1 MKPERFTISIPQADL
16 DDLRVRLER
25 FRAAPDFGNA
35 DWRYGMEG
43 RFLRTLVDGWLED
56 WDWRAAEAEMNRYEH
71 WRVAIDGVPIHFMR
85 RRPAPASAGRAEGA
99 KPMPLVVTH
108 GWPWTFW
115 DHRYVI
121 DPLADPGAHGGDPAD
136 AFDVIVPSLPGFA
149 FSSPLTTT
157 GIGWA
162 RTADLWAKLMTE
174 VLGFERFAAAGGDWG
189 AFVTAQLGHRYADRL
204 YGVYESF
211 PAIPGLDYASVLE
224 SDYAADERALYARR
238 REAEPTAA
246 SHMAVHS
253 MDPQTLAFALDD
265 SPAGLLAWIV
275 ERRRAWSDC
284 GGDVLRAFTREH
296 LLTTVSLYWLTRTIG
311 SSLRFYWETARQGW
325 QPSHPRQPTI
335 EAPTAMAVL
344 PQDVFPLP
352 RRIVERHA
360 NLQHWRVYE
369 KGGHFGPAEAP
380 EEYVEDVRA
389 FFRRFRG
396 ALASSSAG

>member
-1 MKPERFTISIPQADL
+1 MKPERFTISIPQSSL
-16 DDLRVRLER
+16 DDLRARLER
-25 FRAAPDFGNA
+25 FRAAPDFGND

-43 RFLRTLVDGWLED
+43 RFLRSLVDGWLD
-56 WDWRAAEAEMNRYEH
+56 DYDWRAAEAEMNRYEH
-71 WRVAIDGVPIHFMR
+71 WRVSIDGVPIHFMR
-85 RRPAPASAGRAEGA
+85 KRAVGAAPGRGA
-99 KPMPLVVTH
+99 KPMPLVLTH

-115 DHRYVI
+115 DHRYVV
-121 DPLADPGAHGGDPAD
+121 DALADPGAHGGDPAD

-174 VLGFERFAAAGGDWG
+174 ALGFERFAAAGGDWG
-189 AFVTAQLGHRYADRL
+189 AFVTAQLGHKYAHL
-204 YGVYESF
+204 LHGVYESF
-211 PAIPGLDYASVLE
+211 PAIPGLDYASVVE
-224 SDYAADERALYARR
+224 SDYAPDEKTLYARR
-238 REAEPTAA
+238 VEAEPTAA
-246 SHMAVHS
+246 SHMAVHT
-253 MDPQTLAFALDD
+253 MDPQTLAFALND

-284 GGDVLRAFTREH
+284 GGDVDRAFTREH
-296 LLTTVSLYWLTRTIG
+296 LLTTVSLYWLTQTIG

-325 QPSHPRQPTI
+325 RPSHPRHPTI

-344 PQDVFPLP
+344 PQDVYPLP
-352 RRIVERHA
+352 RRVVEQHA
-360 NLQHWRVYE
+360 NLQHWHVYA

-380 EEYVEDVRA
+380 GEYVDDVRG

-396 ALASSSAG
+396 